1 MAYYLRLDYLA
12 LESLRAVVQICD
24 LVRSSFLCIGWLSLI
39 LLQAADNIA
48 VLDGGKIVEY
58 GRHEELSK
66 GTGLYSALVSSQ
78 SLALSGV

>member
-1 MAYYLRLDYLA
+1 MP
-12 LESLRAVVQICD
+12 VK
-24 LVRSSFLCIGWLSLI
+24 
-39 LLQAADNIA
+39 LQAADNIA

-66 GTGLYSALVSSQ
+66 GRGLYSALISSQ